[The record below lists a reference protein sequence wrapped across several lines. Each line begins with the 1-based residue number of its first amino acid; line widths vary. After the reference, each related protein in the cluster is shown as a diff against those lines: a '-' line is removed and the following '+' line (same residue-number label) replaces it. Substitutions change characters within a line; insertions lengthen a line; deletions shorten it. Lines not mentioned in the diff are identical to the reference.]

1 MRIGIFAN
9 LERDLDGGAAKTLAA
24 ILQRRGHEIYLW
36 HGLDKLNI
44 AAPLLSKKE
53 LAMATEAI
61 VVLGGDGTVLRIAKE
76 CAQYQSSIIAINFG
90 HLGFLSE
97 IERMDE
103 LDAVFEQIE
112 KGDFYT
118 EKRGILEVSFEG
130 KTYKALND
138 VALARGRSTKVIRFS
153 IKVNG
158 NTLNS
163 YSADGIIVCTPTGS
177 TAYSLS
183 AGGPVVA
190 PEVNALIITPVCPH
204 SLNSRSYIISD
215 DSEVTIE
222 LTSSDGETNFN
233 IDGDDV
239 FTMKAGD
246 VIKVK
251 KSDINAEFIRLK
263 KYNYYRK
270 LLAKMNTLS

>member
-1 MRIGIFAN
+1 MKIGIYAN
-9 LERDLDGGAAKTLAA
+9 LERDIDGGAAKTLAA
-24 ILQRRGHEIYLW
+24 ILLKRGHEIFLW
-36 HGLDKLNI
+36 DKLNCLNLN
-44 AAPLLSKKE
+44 APLLNKE
-53 LAMATEAI
+53 DLASATDAI

-76 CAQYQSSIIAINFG
+76 CAEHCTLIIAINFG

-97 IERMDE
+97 IEKMDE

-118 EKRGILEVSFEG
+118 EKRGILELSYGG
-130 KTYKALND
+130 KTYKALNE

-153 IKVNG
+153 VKVNG

-190 PEVNALIITPVCPH
+190 PEVNAMIITPVCPH

-222 LTSSDGETNFN
+222 LTKSDGETNLN

-239 FTMKAGD
+239 LTLQTGD
-246 VIKVK
+246 TIKVK
-251 KSDINAEFIRLK
+251 RSCLDAQFIRLK

-270 LLAKMNTLS
+270 LLAKMNTLN

>member
-1 MRIGIFAN
+1 MKIGIFAN

-24 ILQRRGHEIYLW
+24 ILQRRGHEIFLW
-36 HGLDKLNI
+36 HKLDKLNI
-44 AAPLLSKKE
+44 EAPLLPKKE
-53 LAMATEAI
+53 LAMATDAV

-76 CAQYQSSIIAINFG
+76 CAQHKSSIIAINFG

-97 IERMDE
+97 VERMDE

-204 SLNSRSYIISD
+204 SLNSRSYVISD

-222 LTSSDGETNFN
+222 LTNSDGETNFN

-251 KSDINAEFIRLK
+251 KSDIYAEFIRLK